1 MELLEERIR
10 RDGVVRGD
18 VLKVNSFLNHQMDI
32 GLFNEMGREFHRLFG
47 DEGVTKI
54 LTIEASGI
62 GIACIA
68 AQYFRVPVVFAKK
81 NRTTNLSDDL
91 LTTEVA
97 SFTHGTTYQVV
108 VDRAFLSPED
118 RVLLIDD
125 FLANG
130 AALEGLCRLVE
141 QAGGTVVGAGVAIEK
156 AFQPGGERLRRA
168 GLRVE
173 ALARIISMGDGR
185 IAFAR

>member
-173 ALARIISMGDGR
+173 ALARIASMEDGR